1 VIESI
6 THGGSLLAS
15 IISAGAAPAETTFLT
30 QPQSQQ
36 QVGFV
41 VYPAGGAVPRHT
53 HRPVER
59 YLVGTSEVLVVRKG
73 ACEIDVYNDE
83 HQLVASR
90 ILRPGAVVLLVGG
103 GHGLRMYEDTVLLE
117 IKQGPYTGPDEKVLF

>member
-1 VIESI
+1 VIEHI
-6 THGGSLLAS
+6 TRGGALLAS
-15 IISAGAAPAETTFLT
+15 VFSASTAPAETTFLT

-41 VYPAGGAVPRHT
+41 VHPAGGAVPRHT

-59 YLVGTSEVLVVRKG
+59 RLVGTSEVLVVRKG
-73 ACEIDVYNDE
+73 ACEIDVYDDE
-83 HQLVASR
+83 HRFVASR
-90 ILRPGAVVLLVGG
+90 ALRLGDVVLLVGG
-103 GHGLRMYEDTVLLE
+103 GHGLRMHEDTVLLE